1 MRKSTTILFLL
12 LAYSLIAAVPG
23 YVNPILPYD
32 YSDPDI
38 IRVGDTYLMTSSS
51 FNSVPGLQI
60 LVSKDLVHWSIEDA
74 AIPNRLPGYKEGE
87 LFRTACR
94 DIKKEIRCLVIS
106 SGHLPSASTTD
117 NCIFSTGIRTAAFTV
132 YAVNCTLGKNLSW

>member
-74 AIPNRLPGYKEGE
+74 AIPNLLP
-87 LFRTACR
+87 
-94 DIKKEIRCLVIS
+94 
-106 SGHLPSASTTD
+106 
-117 NCIFSTGIRTAAFTV
+117 
-132 YAVNCTLGKNLSW
+132 